1 DLRTEGGQ
9 EIEADQK
16 AYYENLAKELLDL
29 EDADQGECMICS
41 KPVCDYCQDPTD
53 LRKCPNCGGILHSC
67 CAALYS
73 WKYNIGMKNIFRCV
87 SCEALIKMDESLVY
101 EINGESLPSA
111 GIMTPE
117 ELEEQMAEE
126 ETWSPTAEEP
136 DEEKPEPEPE
146 PESEE
151 PPVMKEI
158 PAPKTTTQDNGK
170 FEVTHG
176 MFGPTYKKK
185 SSQKSTKE
193 TTQHVEDKPEDKA
206 AKPPVKKS
214 SVARSRLADRRK
226 RAARN
231 GSVRICK
238 VCANRLKQNERICP
252 KCGSPAF

>member
-1 DLRTEGGQ
+1 ME
-9 EIEADQK
+9 
-16 AYYENLAKELLDL
+16 
-29 EDADQGECMICS
+29 
-41 KPVCDYCQDPTD
+41 
-53 LRKCPNCGGILHSC
+53 
-67 CAALYS
+67 
-73 WKYNIGMKNIFRCV
+73 
-87 SCEALIKMDESLVY
+87 ESLVY
-101 EINGESLPSA
+101 EINGETLPSA
-111 GIMTPE
+111 DIMTPE

-136 DEEKPEPEPE
+136 EEEKPE

-151 PPVMKEI
+151 PPVTKEI

-193 TTQHVEDKPEDKA
+193 TTQQAEDKLEDKA
-206 AKPPVKKS
+206 VKPPVKKS

-238 VCANRLKQNERICP
+238 VCANRLIQNERICP